1 MRGFGCGP
9 FYLPQDCPEKS
20 VFDAVMKW
28 AGYGSE
34 VVDASSA
41 CHPMQVGGSG
51 AWGSVRS
58 CPLPLTGP
66 LASAQGTAAA
76 LNTARECAGHIWRM
90 QP

>member
-1 MRGFGCGP
+1 M
-9 FYLPQDCPEKS
+9 
-20 VFDAVMKW
+20 FDAVMKW

-51 AWGSVRS
+51 AWGSVHS
-58 CPLPLTGP
+58 CPPARTGP
-66 LASAQGTAAA
+66 LVSAQGTAAA
-76 LNTARECAGHIWRM
+76 LNTAHESAGHMWRM